1 MDITSTPVV
10 RRARGVG
17 VKGGAWVG
25 GLPDSDSNRRRR
37 RSELRWPGSEGKDI
51 SEMVLG
57 GEVGPGSA
65 EGQIGDAVKL
75 SGVSFAELG
84 ISGAIDSLGVLLSG
98 L

>member
-1 MDITSTPVV
+1 M
-10 RRARGVG
+10 GVN
-17 VKGGAWVG
+17 GGAWMG
-25 GLPDSDSNRRRR
+25 GLPDSDSDGRRR
-37 RSELRWPGSEGKDI
+37 RSGLRWPGSEGENV

-65 EGQIGDAVKL
+65 EGKIGDAVKL

>member
-1 MDITSTPVV
+1 
-10 RRARGVG
+10 
-17 VKGGAWVG
+17 
-25 GLPDSDSNRRRR
+25 
-37 RSELRWPGSEGKDI
+37 
-51 SEMVLG
+51 MVLG